1 MGSLSLFTLGCKL
14 NQLESEAVAG
24 AFRRDGWGLA
34 SGGEGAD
41 LCVVNTCTVTSRA
54 EQKARRLIRALLRDN
69 PRAVLIVTGCYAQME
84 PGALVALDGGGSGGR
99 LFVIPGDFK
108 SALLELPRF
117 LAGEKPGGGDLSA
130 RIRDWAARYGEGVR
144 EAADKAARFHFNPGE
159 FSFHSRAFLKIQ
171 DGCDNACSYCRVSLA
186 RGPSVSLEAETVLRR
201 LQALES
207 RGFGEA
213 VLTGVNI
220 NQYRQGERDLG
231 GLLEYLLGATKTIG
245 LRLSSVEPSGAVFPS
260 VFAHPRI
267 RPHFHLSIQS
277 GSQGVLEKMG
287 RPYTPA
293 DVEAWVR
300 GLRALR
306 DDPFLACDII
316 TGFPGESP
324 GEFEKTYDMC
334 RRLDFAGIH
343 AFPYSKRPGT
353 AAYRWRDIP
362 GGEAVRRVAA
372 LTRLARKNRAAYI
385 GRWQGKTVE
394 AIIEAGGGAG
404 YAAAVSANY
413 LKLLLPCPPG
423 TEDPAMGTALRCRIG
438 DVPAPGKAGRF
449 DALAFPVRTQ

>member
-1 MGSLSLFTLGCKL
+1 MFSLSLHTLGCKL
-14 NQLESEAVAG
+14 NQFESEALAG
-24 AFRRDGWGLA
+24 AFKLEGWRLA
-34 SGGEGAD
+34 PGGEGAD
-41 LCVVNTCTVTSRA
+41 LCVVNTCTVTSKA

-69 PRAVLIVTGCYAQME
+69 PRTALIVTGCYAQMDPE
-84 PGALVALDGGGSGGR
+84 ALAALDGGSSAGR

-108 SALLELPRF
+108 SALLDLPRF
-117 LAGEKPGGGDLSA
+117 LAGDPPGAGDLSGW
-130 RIRDWAARYGEGVR
+130 IRAWAARYGEGVR
-144 EAADKAARFHFNPGE
+144 EAADKAERFRFNPGD
-159 FSFHSRAFLKIQ
+159 FSFHTRAFLKIQ

-186 RGPSVSLEAETVLRR
+186 RGPSVSLDAETVLRR
-201 LQALES
+201 LQALED

-231 GLLEYLLGATKTIG
+231 GLLEYLLGATKTIS
-245 LRLSSVEPSGAVFPS
+245 LRLSSVEPGGAFFPP

-277 GSQGVLEKMG
+277 GSPAVLEKMG

-293 DVEAWVR
+293 DVEAWVSR
-300 GLRALR
+300 LRALR

-324 GEFEKTYDMC
+324 GEFEKTYDLC

-353 AAYRWRDIP
+353 AAYHWRDVP
-362 GGEAVRRVAA
+362 GGEAVKRVAA
-372 LTRLARKNRAAYI
+372 LTRLARTNRAA
-385 GRWQGKTVE
+385 
-394 AIIEAGGGAG
+394 
-404 YAAAVSANY
+404 
-413 LKLLLPCPPG
+413 
-423 TEDPAMGTALRCRIG
+423 
-438 DVPAPGKAGRF
+438 
-449 DALAFPVRTQ
+449 